1 MMYIDVLDTILWKVW
16 ASTENQKIK
25 SSMRQLFFYCSMRQQ
40 AFKRATVI
48 DLRGRYDSARKELTA
63 VQRWSSHCHLLNGL
77 LWRNLTTWS
86 SVSIVTWGVIKSE
99 GYYHLRSANHRWDP
113 ASPGRFL
120 SWFCG
125 NVFFWKN
132 GFLREQLTVVYLFNL
147 FHLPPFETIPA
158 DGRQPVNAV
167 HSLLA
172 SNTDL
177 PVTIYNHPTSL

>member
-16 ASTENQKIK
+16 ASTENQKDQKQHETALLFLQHASTGIQTRNSNRSERSLSFCEKRAHGCPEMIK
-25 SSMRQLFFYCSMRQQ
+25 SLPPTF
-40 AFKRATVI
+40 
-48 DLRGRYDSARKELTA
+48 
-63 VQRWSSHCHLLNGL
+63 HGL
-77 LWRNLTTWS
+77 LWRNLATWS

-99 GYYHLRSANHRWDP
+99 GYYHLRVFHRWDP

-120 SWFCG
+120 SCG

-132 GFLREQLTVVYLFNL
+132 GFLREQFTVVYLFNL

-177 PVTIYNHPTSL
+177 PVAIYNHPTSL

>member
-1 MMYIDVLDTILWKVW
+1 
-16 ASTENQKIK
+16 
-25 SSMRQLFFYCSMRQQ
+25 MRQLFFSCSMRQQ

-48 DLRGRYDSARKELTA
+48 DLRGRYHSARKELTA
-63 VQRWSSHCHLLNGL
+63 GCPEMIKSLPPTFHGL
-77 LWRNLTTWS
+77 LWRNLATWS

-99 GYYHLRSANHRWDP
+99 GYYHLRVFHRWDP

-120 SWFCG
+120 SCG

-132 GFLREQLTVVYLFNL
+132 GFLREQFTVVYLFNL

-177 PVTIYNHPTSL
+177 PVAIYNHPTSL

>member
-1 MMYIDVLDTILWKVW
+1 
-16 ASTENQKIK
+16 
-25 SSMRQLFFYCSMRQQ
+25 MRQLFFSCSMRQQ

-63 VQRWSSHCHLLNGL
+63 VQRWSSHCHLLFMASFGGI
-77 LWRNLTTWS
+77 WPHDRQCRS
-86 SVSIVTWGVIKSE
+86 SHEASSNPKDTIIC
-99 GYYHLRSANHRWDP
+99 AFFHRWDP
-113 ASPGRFL
+113 ASPGRLL
-120 SWFCG
+120 SWLCA
-125 NVFFWKN
+125 KN
-132 GFLREQLTVVYLFNL
+132 GFLREQRTVVYLFNL

-177 PVTIYNHPTSL
+177 PVAICNHPTSL